1 MFLASEC
8 RTDTIISHIMV
19 LSVNA
24 KFIPAQTPG
33 VHSSDILCYCS
44 FNDSFIPSN
53 ICILKCGVSSRQH
66 NSALLN
72 YLFLSQHNKVEHS
85 QTEDGL

>member
-1 MFLASEC
+1 MFLAPEC

-24 KFIPAQTPG
+24 EFIPAETPG

-44 FNDSFIPSN
+44 FNDSFILSN

-66 NSALLN
+66 NALLN

-85 QTEDGL
+85 QIEDGL